1 MIRFGSKGVLNFQ
14 KTGLVLTLEGKRSI
28 HFFKKVWLKWCRD
41 KKWNTTALNHGC
53 LVRKVKIVNTS
64 WKLCVRSLRTLTW
77 SRGTNS
83 RLPFGVISLIY
94 GIALWI
100 PWSLQT
106 IPQAPARS
114 ALFFT
119 MGYLVGPA
127 VLWPREGIL
136 ETRRL
141 VSSQTF
147 YAAPGFGVWYSGFS
161 YDHKRVRVLER
172 PISPEKTRLTKNF
185 RRWPWCSNAWR
196 DSGRAY
202 PLLRRQNRALLSE
215 WPNLIALNFAFF

>member
-1 MIRFGSKGVLNFQ
+1 MV
-14 KTGLVLTLEGKRSI
+14 
-28 HFFKKVWLKWCRD
+28 VWLGRWRLWTQAENFVWDRYVHWLGHVVQIHVCR
-41 KKWNTTALNHGC
+41 LE
-53 LVRKVKIVNTS
+53 
-64 WKLCVRSLRTLTW
+64 LTW
-77 SRGTNS
+77 I
-83 RLPFGVISLIY
+83 LISLIY

-136 ETRRL
+136 ETRL

>member
-1 MIRFGSKGVLNFQ
+1 
-14 KTGLVLTLEGKRSI
+14 
-28 HFFKKVWLKWCRD
+28 
-41 KKWNTTALNHGC
+41 
-53 LVRKVKIVNTS
+53 
-64 WKLCVRSLRTLTW
+64 
-77 SRGTNS
+77 
-83 RLPFGVISLIY
+83 
-94 GIALWI
+94 
-100 PWSLQT
+100 
-106 IPQAPARS
+106 
-114 ALFFT
+114 

-136 ETRRL
+136 ETRL

-215 WPNLIALNFAFF
+215 WPNLIALNFAFFLIVVSLVLRRFRLGQSWTLPWAVTSPRKTRPLFPRLRADKWTTKQENA